1 MLARNLHVSN
11 LAPSGHHN
19 PDYAVLL
26 ILVCMISYKFSYLSH
41 LFVSSFTLTSYISYT
56 LDLNLITTPVN
67 GHFWRCMLKHTKRQ
81 VRYYKSQLYNAF
93 VISDV
98 CKHSLSVDHDI
109 LLHPGSAVIKK
120 VISFKLV
127 FQFLTVWAETLHDN
141 RTLCSQQS

>member
-1 MLARNLHVSN
+1 MKLTSLNKLLARNFHVSN
-11 LAPSGHHN
+11 LTPSGHHN

-41 LFVSSFTLTSYISYT
+41 LFVFSFTLISYISYT

-98 CKHSLSVDHDI
+98 CNHSLSVDHDI

-120 VISFKLV
+120 VISFKLQSGTKV
-127 FQFLTVWAETLHDN
+127 VDTLV
-141 RTLCSQQS
+141 

>member
-1 MLARNLHVSN
+1 MKLTSLNKLLARNFHVSN
-11 LAPSGHHN
+11 LTPSGHHN

-26 ILVCMISYKFSYLSH
+26 ILVCIISYKFSYLSH
-41 LFVSSFTLTSYISYT
+41 LFVFSFTLISYISYT
-56 LDLNLITTPVN
+56 LDLNLITTHVN

-98 CKHSLSVDHDI
+98 CNHSLSVDHDI

-120 VISFKLV
+120 VISFKLQSGTKV
-127 FQFLTVWAETLHDN
+127 VDTLV
-141 RTLCSQQS
+141 

>member
-1 MLARNLHVSN
+1 MKLNSLNKLLARNLHVSN

-127 FQFLTVWAETLHDN
+127 FQFLTV
-141 RTLCSQQS
+141 

>member
-1 MLARNLHVSN
+1 MKLTSLNKLLARNLHVSN

-41 LFVSSFTLTSYISYT
+41 LFVSSFTLISYISYT

-109 LLHPGSAVIKK
+109 LLHPGQ
-120 VISFKLV
+120 L
-127 FQFLTVWAETLHDN
+127 
-141 RTLCSQQS
+141 

>member
-1 MLARNLHVSN
+1 MIWLAIINVIKPIKLARNFHVSN

-26 ILVCMISYKFSYLSH
+26 LLVCMISCKFSYLSH
-41 LFVSSFTLTSYISYT
+41 LFVFSFTLISYISYT

-98 CKHSLSVDHDI
+98 CKHSLSVDDDI
-109 LLHPGSAVIKK
+109 LLHPGSAVVKEM
-120 VISFKLV
+120 ISFKLV
-127 FQFLTVWAETLHDN
+127 FQFLTV
-141 RTLCSQQS
+141 